1 MQYLWSPWR
10 MAYLRNET
18 PAGAGSSGTGCIFCD
33 KPAEHQDAKNLI
45 VHRGQLAYV
54 ILNLYP
60 YNNGHM
66 LIVPYQHTASLEALA
81 APALTELMRLSQ
93 QALAALRAMYAP
105 QGFNLGMNLGAPA
118 GAGIADHL
126 HLHVVPRWA
135 GDSNFMTTLAATRV
149 IPEDLK
155 DTYQLAVKHWP
166 AEAA

>member
-1 MQYLWSPWR
+1 M
-10 MAYLRNET
+10 
-18 PAGAGSSGTGCIFCD
+18 
-33 KPAEHQDAKNLI
+33 
-45 VHRGQLAYV
+45 HRGQLAYV

-81 APALTELMRLSQ
+81 APELTELMRLSQ

-155 DTYQLAVKHWP
+155 DTYQLAVKYWP
-166 AEAA
+166 ADAA